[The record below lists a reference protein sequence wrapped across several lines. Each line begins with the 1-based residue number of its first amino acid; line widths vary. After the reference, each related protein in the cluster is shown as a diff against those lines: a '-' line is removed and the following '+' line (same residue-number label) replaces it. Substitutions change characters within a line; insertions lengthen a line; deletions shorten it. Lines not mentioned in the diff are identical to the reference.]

1 MFSAIRTILE
11 HMAKSDRSLSFKVPA
26 NLKSEQ
32 VWASRREHGWEP
44 VPPQACPTVADIPNL
59 MRENSPFKGIRRR
72 SGLAVFIQYWNNT
85 TDEGRQRMVSAEMS
99 DTSLPSEEAAAAAAV
114 VHGLCVKDD
123 IEPPQWVIG
132 KKADRPMCLF
142 TGAEKPESASRLI
155 VGSAGVCT
163 EHNVFYPEEFLEKV

>member
-1 MFSAIRTILE
+1 MT
-11 HMAKSDRSLSFKVPA
+11 KSGGSSLSFKLPV

-44 VPPQACPTVADIPNL
+44 VPPQACPTCADLSDL
-59 MRENSPFKGIRRR
+59 MRESSLFEGIKRR

-85 TDEGRQRMVSAEMS
+85 TDEGRQRMASGEMCE
-99 DTSLPSEEAAAAAAV
+99 TALPPEEIAAAAAV

-123 IEPPQWVIG
+123 IEPPRWAIG
-132 KKADRPMCLF
+132 KKAERPMCLF
-142 TGAEKPESASRLI
+142 KGAENPESSERLT
-155 VGSAGVCT
+155 VGSAGVCA